1 MKIFS
6 ELTLNNKRNQRKL
19 TKSNR
24 VYFGQGFPTEAI
36 LVNWGGG
43 IFSKGA
49 KKRGAVIRL

>member
-36 LVNWGGG
+36 LVN
-43 IFSKGA
+43 
-49 KKRGAVIRL
+49 

>member
-36 LVNWGGG
+36 LVNWGGQYLV
-43 IFSKGA
+43 KGQ
-49 KKRGAVIRL
+49 KKNNKTIY